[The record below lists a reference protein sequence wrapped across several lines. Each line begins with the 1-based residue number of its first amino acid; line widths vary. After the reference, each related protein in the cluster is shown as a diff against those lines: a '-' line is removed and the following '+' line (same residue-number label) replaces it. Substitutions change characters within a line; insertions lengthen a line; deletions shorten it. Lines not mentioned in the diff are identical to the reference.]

1 MPDASLHVNF
11 CRLLQQSLAT
21 CLAALLSAQYR
32 LRLTSNLFSGF
43 LLSRLCEGALF
54 SRLSF
59 DARSQPELP
68 PKLRLFFERAFCAI
82 RCSLCYAEREVLAFE
97 VAMAK
102 QRTFLG
108 IKVIT
113 AVPRPNWRTRLGLF
127 LLIGA
132 LLGFVVSAAGNVL
145 MASFG
150 LYFNTSDS
158 LPYGL
163 YRAYYRP
170 DVQVGFFALEQKGAV
185 QPLFLERGSL
195 VLVCL
200 PQSVAQLART
210 RNYVNAGKCPGNTA
224 PVGKHVVAL
233 AGDRVLVDVSGVKV
247 NGTLLP
253 HSAPVVRDA
262 TGAQMPGAGLT
273 SSYVLRP
280 GEYLVLNA
288 LDSSFDSRYFGVVHD
303 ADIVATLEPVFTF

>member
-1 MPDASLHVNF
+1 M
-11 CRLLQQSLAT
+11 
-21 CLAALLSAQYR
+21 
-32 LRLTSNLFSGF
+32 
-43 LLSRLCEGALF
+43 
-54 SRLSF
+54 
-59 DARSQPELP
+59 
-68 PKLRLFFERAFCAI
+68 
-82 RCSLCYAEREVLAFE
+82 
-97 VAMAK
+97 
-102 QRTFLG
+102 
-108 IKVIT
+108 
-113 AVPRPNWRTRLGLF
+113 
-127 LLIGA
+127 LIGA

-163 YRAYYRP
+163 YRAYYRS
-170 DVQVGFFALEQKGAV
+170 DVQVGFFALEQNGAV

-233 AGDRVLVDVSGVKV
+233 VGDRVLVNASGVKV

-273 SSYVLRP
+273 SPYVLRP

-288 LDSSFDSRYFGVVHD
+288 LDSSFDSRYFGVIHD
-303 ADIVATLEPVFTF
+303 TDMVATLKPVFTF